1 MKEFLLKLCLFL
13 FLAAAFSGRT
23 NELGVLTGAV
33 TGTIL
38 LWPLYRKYVPMPK
51 RRRVVVLEDEHE
63 IASASDECRREV
75 TGA

>member
-51 RRRVVVLEDEHE
+51 RRRVVVLEDDRE
-63 IASASDECRREV
+63 IAPASNEV
-75 TGA
+75 AAK